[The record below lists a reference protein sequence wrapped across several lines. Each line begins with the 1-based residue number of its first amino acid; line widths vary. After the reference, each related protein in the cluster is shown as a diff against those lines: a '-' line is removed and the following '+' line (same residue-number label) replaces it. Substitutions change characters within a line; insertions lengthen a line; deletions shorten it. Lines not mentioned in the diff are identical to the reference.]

1 MGRTSV
7 LEAAERLHDCLDF
20 WAERQPDTEFAV
32 DNRRRM
38 SYREAQAATRLI
50 ATAFFDTR
58 LQRGDRIAVLGK
70 NSVEYALIYISASRA
85 GVVPVP
91 LNYRSAPAE
100 WQYVIQDSGAR
111 LLLVADVYHS
121 AIDQLRAA
129 LRDVTHFVTLGDGRA
144 GDGWEPFSDWIA
156 RAIDGDGPA
165 DGLDAERDTTPEDAL
180 YQLYTSGTTGQPKGA
195 VLSQAAVVANLKQLG
210 QCAHR
215 GAPGARSLVVGPM
228 LHAGVV
234 WSTLAPLSWGA
245 SLYIVE
251 DFDPH
256 EVVRLLS
263 EERIDYASLVPTVLH
278 TILERVPD
286 VGERSYPALRL
297 INSGSSPISERTL
310 LGARAAFGCAVVHGY
325 GLTESTAAL
334 SVMAPEEYGPDPD
347 GAPIRLRS
355 AGRPLPGTELRIV
368 DEQDRPLPPGEIGE
382 IVARG
387 PQIMRGYWH
396 RPEATAET
404 LRGGWLRTGDVGL
417 LDADGFLYIQD
428 RLKDV
433 IVTGGLKVYPL
444 MVEQVLSSHP
454 GVAEAAVV
462 GIPDE
467 RWGES
472 VRAVVVRRAGTT
484 ASEADLIAFCR
495 ERLGGFQCPRT
506 IGFVDALPRTA
517 TGKVLTRSLR
527 ESYWCGQA
535 RQVGEV

>member
-1 MGRTSV
+1 M
-7 LEAAERLHDCLDF
+7 LETAERLHDFLDF
-20 WAERQPDTEFAV
+20 WTEQQPDVEFAV
-32 DNRRRM
+32 DRRRRM

-50 ATAFFDTR
+50 AAAFLDAG
-58 LQRGDRIAVLGK
+58 LQRGDRIAILGK
-70 NSVEYALIYISASRA
+70 SSVEYALIYFAASRV

-100 WQYVIQDSGAR
+100 WEYVARDAGAR
-111 LLLVADVYHS
+111 LLLVADIYHS
-121 AIDQLRAA
+121 AIDQLRPM
-129 LRDVTHFVTLGDGRA
+129 LGDVSHFVALGG
-144 GDGWEPFSDWIA
+144 GEVGPGWEPFADWMA
-156 RAIDGDGPA
+156 RSIDRAGRT
-165 DGLDAERDTTPEDAL
+165 DALGVERGGSTDDDL

-234 WSTLAPLSWGA
+234 WSTLAPLAWGA

-286 VGERSYPALRL
+286 VGQRAYPALRL
-297 INSGSSPISERTL
+297 INSGSSSISERTL

-334 SVMAPEEYGPDPD
+334 SVMAPEEYGPGLD
-347 GAPIRLRS
+347 GAPTRLRS
-355 AGRPLPGTELRIV
+355 AGRALPGTELRIV
-368 DEQDRPLPPGEIGE
+368 DERDQPLPPGEIGE

-387 PQIMRGYWH
+387 PQIMQGYWH

-404 LRGGWLRTGDVGL
+404 LRGGWLHTGDVGR

-444 MVEQVLSSHP
+444 MVEQVLASHP

-462 GIPDE
+462 GVPDE

-472 VRAVVVRRAGTT
+472 VRAVVVQRAGT
-484 ASEADLIAFCR
+484 SVGEADLTAYCR

-506 IGFVDALPRTA
+506 IEFVDTLPRTA
-517 TGKVLTRSLR
+517 TGKVLKRSLR
-527 ESYWCGQA
+527 EAFWAGQA